1 MKAILENPS
10 RMISRFSSSS
20 SLACHLSWTTE
31 DFINAHCAVRESG
44 KFNFE
49 GCKIPI
55 PTKIRHDRI
64 EAALGSSVT
73 PKEKLVLS
81 LLKYG
86 MPINCS
92 PSFGVQKVQKNHF
105 QPYVINKR

>member
-1 MKAILENPS
+1 MQFHMKAILGNPS
-10 RMISRFSSSS
+10 RMIRRFSSSS
-20 SLACHLSWTTE
+20 SLACLVSWNTE
-31 DFINAHCAVRESG
+31 DFINAHCAMIESG

-64 EAALGSSVT
+64 EAALGSSAT
-73 PKEKLVLS
+73 PKEKQVLS
-81 LLKYG
+81 LLKYR

-92 PSFGVQKVQKNHF
+92 QSFGVQKVQKNHF
-105 QPYVINKR
+105 